1 MSADNNIDFF
11 SCDSKTIRSKPQ
23 LLVGATTVKGVYN
36 TIFDFLDGVIRNV
49 HPHILVRDL

>member
-23 LLVGATTVKGVYN
+23 LFVGATNYT
-36 TIFDFLDGVIRNV
+36 VIRNRTA
-49 HPHILVRDL
+49 HSPPRDL